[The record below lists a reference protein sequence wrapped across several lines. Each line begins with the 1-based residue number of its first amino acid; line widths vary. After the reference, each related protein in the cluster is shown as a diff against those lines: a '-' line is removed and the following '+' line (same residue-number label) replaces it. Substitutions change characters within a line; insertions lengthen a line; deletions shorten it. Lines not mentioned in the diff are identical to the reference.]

1 MLKKYVSSQRL
12 QLVGKAW
19 EIRHALRQESKLRGG
34 RTPLVALLS
43 AKQKPQSG
51 S

>member
-1 MLKKYVSSQRL
+1 MKKYISSQRL
-12 QLVGKAW
+12 QFVGKAW
-19 EIRHALRQESKLRGG
+19 EIRHALRQENKLHGG

-43 AKQKPQSG
+43 AKQPPRSG